1 MNKFRD
7 KSYTKVSM
15 IILIDTIEDM
25 VVMVNVLNNIG
36 LERSSYKFHK
46 DNLSDCM
53 LEIQMPYNRYLAMM
67 KLLIQKGY
75 NLRSE
80 SKVNIFQRLHK
91 NWVLARAL
99 SFSRE
104 NNMLLYEIN

>member
-1 MNKFRD
+1 MKKGVIIMSKFRD

-15 IILIDTIEDM
+15 VILIDTIEDM

-36 LERSSYKFHK
+36 LEKSSYKFHK

-53 LEIQMPYNRYLAMM
+53 LEIQMPYNRYREMM

-91 NWVLARAL
+91 N
-99 SFSRE
+99 
-104 NNMLLYEIN
+104 